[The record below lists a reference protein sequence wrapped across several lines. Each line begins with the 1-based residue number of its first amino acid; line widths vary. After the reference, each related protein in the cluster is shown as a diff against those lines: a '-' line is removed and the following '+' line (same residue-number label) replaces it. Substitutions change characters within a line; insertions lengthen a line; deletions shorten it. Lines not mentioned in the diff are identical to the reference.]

1 MVNENEIVQK
11 YIDDISHIITYEQI
25 IPDEQFSLPQTA
37 DKTQY
42 MQVRDMAITFI
53 KSKLNAMFHIKALTL
68 ALFIIRNECKK
79 RIYDFPNAMK
89 EWSLRYVIINKF
101 FMFSYFQSHGPVQIT
116 CNDSDLLA
124 IKSILAAIVAIIN
137 NQQIFDASFYDSE
150 AIERFMTT
158 ISDISNLKYDLHSY
172 CISNLSVQHCLKYEN
187 LSSDIIK
194 SEAIQALPTVYISDK
209 ELTKNSAWIN
219 ILNKY
224 SLTEPAGILRIPII
238 EFNLLDSRIR
248 DYLLAFDTDKCKN
261 PLDPESELIFTYC
274 HGMDYYIAISVM
286 PITQEQIEKFSMW
299 GQYSKVLNYY
309 FNQNANQ
316 RIANKYNRLLTY
328 RIVDL
333 LLNNDY
339 VIPSERKH
347 NFSVPMIELKHYT
360 SDKKK
365 CGSLG
370 DIDLS
375 FYSPFTNTVY
385 LIEFKN
391 YQMIVNLSNNF
402 SYDLE
407 KASRDNV
414 DERVL
419 EREDYISANIEDF
432 FSIIYKKVYP
442 NCAIRSIILTTKP
455 CFYFFLNPPTN
466 YDYYDWIQFK
476 KRIENNEL

>member
-11 YIDDISHIITYEQI
+11 YIDDISHVITYEQI
-25 IPDEQFSLPQTA
+25 IPDDQFSLPTNA
-37 DKTQY
+37 DKTRY
-42 MQVRDMAITFI
+42 LQVRDMAITFI
-53 KSKLNAMFHIKALTL
+53 KTKLNAMFHIKALTL

-79 RIYDFPNAMK
+79 RIYVSQNSMEK
-89 EWSLRYVIINKF
+89 WSLKYIIINKF
-101 FMFSYFQSHGPVQIT
+101 FLFSNLQSHQQVQIT
-116 CNDSDLLA
+116 FNKSDLLA

-137 NQQIFDASFYDSE
+137 NQQLFDASFYDSE
-150 AIERFMTT
+150 AIDRFMTT
-158 ISDISNLKYDLHSY
+158 MSDISNLKNDLHSY

-187 LSSDIIK
+187 ISSDIIK
-194 SEAIQALPTVYISDK
+194 TEAIQDLPTVYISNQ
-209 ELTKNSAWIN
+209 ELTKSSAWVN

-224 SLTEPAGILRIPII
+224 SLTEPTGILRIPII
-238 EFNLLDSRIR
+238 EFKLIDSRIR

-274 HGMDYYIAISVM
+274 HGMYYYIAVSVM
-286 PITQEQIEKFSMW
+286 SITQELIEKFSMW

-309 FNQNANQ
+309 FNQDTNQ
-316 RIANKYNRLLTY
+316 RITNKYNRLLTY

-333 LLNNDY
+333 LLNNNY
-339 VIPSERKH
+339 VIPNERKH
-347 NFSVPMIELKHYT
+347 NSSVPMIELKHYT

-385 LIEFKN
+385 LVEFKN

-402 SYDLE
+402 SNDLE
-407 KASRDNV
+407 KVARDNV
-414 DERVL
+414 DERVSK
-419 EREDYISANIEDF
+419 REDYISANIEDF
-432 FSIIYKKVYP
+432 FSTIYKKVYP
-442 NCAIRSIILTTKP
+442 NCTIRSIILTTKP
-455 CFYFFLNPPTN
+455 CFYFFLNPSTD

-476 KRIENNEL
+476 NRIEKNEL